1 MAIRSRPARGSNPP
15 PDAGWPSIQDPASL
29 ARALEAW
36 FPGAARSLPWRRER
50 SGYRA
55 LVSELMLQ
63 QTQVSRVV
71 GAFEGFMERFPTASA
86 LARAPE
92 GEVLAAWQGLGYY
105 RRARLLHAAARA
117 VVERHGGELPRSEP
131 ELRALPG
138 VGRYT
143 AGAIASIAF
152 GERVPIVDGN
162 VLRVLSRVAG
172 APARVADA
180 TSERWA
186 WEQSARL
193 VAQSSSP
200 AVLNEALMELGATV
214 CTPAAPR
221 CGGCPAE
228 GACAARRAGT
238 QAAIPAPRIAAPRR
252 TERWTSLVWV
262 DGDSVALERRPDRG
276 MWAGMHQPPTVPT
289 RSDGGAPAWT
299 FAVREVGAF
308 THVTTHRTIEFTV
321 VVPDVAGA
329 VPPGVGW
336 IRAALGG
343 LGAYA
348 LSNAAWRTL
357 EVAGLDVRRPP
368 AAAAGRRAPRRAAT
382 GS

>member
-1 MAIRSRPARGSNPP
+1 MAIRSRPTRGSNPP
-15 PDAGWPSIQDPASL
+15 PDAGWPSVQDPASL
-29 ARALEAW
+29 AHALEQW

-63 QTQVSRVV
+63 QTQVARVV
-71 GAFEGFMERFPTASA
+71 GAFDRFMERFPTAAA
-86 LARAPE
+86 LAGAPE

-105 RRARLLHAAARA
+105 RRARLLQAAARA
-117 VVERHGGELPRSEP
+117 VVERHGGEVPRSER

-138 VGRYT
+138 IGRYT

-162 VLRVLSRVAG
+162 VLRVLSRIAG

-180 TSERWA
+180 ASERWA

-193 VAQSSSP
+193 VAASSSP
-200 AVLNEALMELGATV
+200 AVLNEGLMELGATV

-228 GACAARRAGT
+228 GACAARRDGT
-238 QAAIPAPRIAAPRR
+238 QAAIPAPRISAPRR
-252 TERWTSLVWV
+252 VERWTSLVWA
-262 DGDSVALERRPDRG
+262 DGQSVALERRPDRG

-289 RSDGGAPAWT
+289 PPAGVAPPWPV
-299 FAVREVGAF
+299 AVREVGAF

-321 VVPDVAGA
+321 AVPDGGGA
-329 VPPGVGW
+329 VPADAGW

-343 LGAYA
+343 LDAYA

-368 AAAAGRRAPRRAAT
+368 AAAAGRRGPRRAAT